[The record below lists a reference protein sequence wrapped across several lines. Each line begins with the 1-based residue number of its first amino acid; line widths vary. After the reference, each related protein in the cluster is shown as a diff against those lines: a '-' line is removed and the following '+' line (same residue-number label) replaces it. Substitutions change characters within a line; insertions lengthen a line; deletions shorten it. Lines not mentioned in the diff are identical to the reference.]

1 MLKAIRPTVDN
12 QVRPWAG
19 RSRGG
24 QPMSFNRAPS
34 KDLEPWL
41 GRVYAT
47 PVDLPDDYEIVS
59 GLLND
64 CSMVR
69 IQLSGKWQAHTADG
83 VTDYGPAAL
92 IFGPHSK
99 FMRIKVTG
107 SFVSIGLALRPGAGH
122 AIFGVSASEVVDRIV
137 PFERVGLDSQIALN
151 NLNRY
156 SDATSWVDTVEA
168 RFRQIVEAK
177 GRPLPDPVTTAFE
190 NLAYENPSANLTEF
204 AEELGISMRQMQ
216 RIINRDFGM
225 APKQVLRRS
234 RALDM
239 ASHLHGVADEKE
251 ADDLILRYFDQ
262 AQMTREFT
270 EFFGMTPRQF
280 MKTPNPLMT
289 LTLEARQAKRLE
301 MLKRLPPG
309 ATRPWQ

>member
-1 MLKAIRPTVDN
+1 
-12 QVRPWAG
+12 
-19 RSRGG
+19 
-24 QPMSFNRAPS
+24 MSFNRAPS
-34 KDLEPWL
+34 DDLAPWL

-47 PVDLPDDYEIVS
+47 PVDLPDDYQLHS

-83 VTDYGPAAL
+83 VVDYGPAAL

-99 FMRIKVTG
+99 FMGITVTG
-107 SFVSIGLALRPGAGH
+107 SFISVGLALRPGAGH
-122 AIFGVSASEVVDRIV
+122 AIFGTDASKAVDRIL
-137 PFERVGLDSQIALN
+137 PFEAVGLDSEIALA
-151 NLNRY
+151 NLNRF
-156 SDATSWVDTVEA
+156 SDATSWVNTIET
-168 RFRQIVEAK
+168 RFRQIVEAR
-177 GRPLPDPVTTAFE
+177 GRPLPDPVSTAFE
-190 NLAYENPSANLTEF
+190 TLSFENPSANIGEF
-204 AEELGISMRQMQ
+204 AEEISISMRQLQ
-216 RIINRDFGM
+216 RIILRDFGM
-225 APKQVLRRS
+225 SPKQVLRRA

-251 ADDLILRYFDQ
+251 AEELILRYFDQ

-270 EFFGMTPRQF
+270 ELFDMTPRQF

-301 MLKRLPPG
+301 MLKRLSPG